1 MFSQESIMPLSLS
14 PPDISTTDELPGFA
28 VL

>member
-14 PPDISTTDELPGFA
+14 PPDISTTAELPGFA

>member
-14 PPDISTTDELPGFA
+14 PPDMSTTDVLPGFA